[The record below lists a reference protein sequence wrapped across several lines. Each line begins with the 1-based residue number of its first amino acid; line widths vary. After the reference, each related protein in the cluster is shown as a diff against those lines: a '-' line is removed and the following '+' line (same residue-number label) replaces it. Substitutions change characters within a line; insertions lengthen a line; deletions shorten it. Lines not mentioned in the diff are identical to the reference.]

1 MIAILYKNDGDVIEI
16 LSNENNFGYYIP
28 DGFGFETK
36 NDVCII
42 LVVNSF
48 GFNFEKIHNSED
60 LEKVLE
66 KYSEIHGDFNRVL
79 FILNEIIVEDET
91 GFIEFSK
98 KIGKDCYYANFDMMD
113 NKRKYKVFL
122 PLSLYTQIDYLLS
135 NDFLNA
141 RKFLYNM
148 NRQYRNLIKPYKLA
162 FYSNHVSPD
171 RVDIFNILKATD
183 NLKNSMWSF
192 NDSLVYYSDKKH
204 NLDIFFKENK
214 GIIPYS
220 FDNYSE
226 KTINLKHTYFSQ
238 FLGYF
243 EIITESYFFRD
254 IKGIIDYCPIT
265 EKLVKPIVSC
275 LPFIVIGP
283 PKLKQTLEGIGMT
296 FNSKLYG
303 FYDITNDVSVMAA
316 MGHVVEQSIKTKE
329 ELHKIYFENI
339 EEYENN
345 AIIFVDYFV
354 KHKKNIFNFLQG
366 NLEIEDIDTIK
377 NTIKNEKWIPKQL
390 I

>member
-1 MIAILYKNDGDVIEI
+1 MNSDYVEAESWFDCKLMIVWGLLGDMT
-16 LSNENNFGYYIP
+16 N
-28 DGFGFETK
+28 
-36 NDVCII
+36 
-42 LVVNSF
+42 
-48 GFNFEKIHNSED
+48 
-60 LEKVLE
+60 
-66 KYSEIHGDFNRVL
+66 
-79 FILNEIIVEDET
+79 
-91 GFIEFSK
+91 
-98 KIGKDCYYANFDMMD
+98 
-113 NKRKYKVFL
+113 
-122 PLSLYTQIDYLLS
+122 
-135 NDFLNA
+135 
-141 RKFLYNM
+141 
-148 NRQYRNLIKPYKLA
+148 
-162 FYSNHVSPD
+162 
-171 RVDIFNILKATD
+171 
-183 NLKNSMWSF
+183 
-192 NDSLVYYSDKKH
+192 
-204 NLDIFFKENK
+204 
-214 GIIPYS
+214 
-220 FDNYSE
+220 
-226 KTINLKHTYFSQ
+226 TYFSQ

-265 EKLVKPIVSC
+265 EKLVKPIASC

-316 MGHVVEQSIKTKE
+316 LGHVVEQSIKTKE